1 MATYPMNP
9 VDAAWYHMDG
19 PANLAIVTGL
29 LQTQKA
35 LNFDKVKEVY
45 RERLAGFVRFR
56 QRVVEVGFP
65 LATPHWE
72 DMPHFDI
79 DQHMHHIALPAPHNP
94 MALRML
100 VSDIASTPL
109 DHAQPL
115 WQVFVVDDVEGGSA
129 LVMRCHH
136 CVADGTAMMTISQKL
151 FDTTPRGKHPSNSTA
166 IPVAAAPLSTM
177 ARASRGALELAD
189 TVFDAATHPLRTLEK
204 AAVLASGAGMLVG
217 ELLKPDDPQSP
228 LKGEFALRKFVAWTQ
243 PVAIKDVKTIGAPHG
258 AKVNDV
264 LVAAMTG
271 ALRHYLLLRGVK
283 VNHTTLRAMVPVDL
297 RPASHLG
304 QLGNEFG
311 LVILE
316 LAVNQAHATQRLETT
331 KTRMDALKHS
341 PQATATL
348 ALFDLLGRVPKGLE
362 EFANDL
368 FGSKASLVITNVV
381 GPQDVLYL
389 AGVPIDSMLGWAPH
403 PGRQLGMAISI
414 MSYKGMAT
422 LTVIA
427 DARLIPDPE
436 VITEQFNIEFESM
449 LKARVTQSSQS
460 R

>member
-19 PANLAIVTGL
+19 PANLAVVTGV
-29 LQTQKA
+29 LQTRQA
-35 LNFDKVKEVY
+35 LDFDKVKAVY
-45 RERLAGFVRFR
+45 QERLTDFVRFR
-56 QRVVEVGFP
+56 QRVIETGFP
-65 LATPHWE
+65 VATPHWE

-79 DQHMHHIALPAPHNP
+79 DQHMHHISLPAPHNQD
-94 MALRML
+94 ALRAL
-100 VSDIASTPL
+100 VSDLASTPL
-109 DHAQPL
+109 DRAQPL
-115 WQVFVVDDVEGGSA
+115 WQVFVVDGVGRGSA

-136 CVADGTAMMTISQKL
+136 CVADGTAMMTITQKL
-151 FDTTPRGKHPSNSTA
+151 FDTTPRSTHTASQHGK
-166 IPVAAAPLSTM
+166 AAAAVPLSSM
-177 ARASRGALELAD
+177 ERASRDVLELAD
-189 TVFDAATHPLRTLEK
+189 TVYDAATHPLQTLEK
-204 AAVLASGAGMLVG
+204 ATALASGAGMLVG
-217 ELLKPDDPQSP
+217 ELLKKDDPQSP
-228 LKGEFALRKFVAWTQ
+228 LKGDFSMRKLVSWTE
-243 PVAIKDVKTIGAPHG
+243 PVAVKDVKTIGAPYG

-271 ALRHYLLLRGVK
+271 ALRHYLLLHGVK

-316 LAVNQAHATQRLETT
+316 LAVNQARAAQRLATT
-331 KTRMDALKHS
+331 KARMDALKRS
-341 PQATATL
+341 PEAMATL
-348 ALFDLLGRVPKGLE
+348 ALFDILGRVPKGLE
-362 EFANDL
+362 DFANDL

-403 PGRQLGMAISI
+403 PGKQLGMAISV
-414 MSYKGMAT
+414 MSYQGMAT

-436 VITEQFNIEFESM
+436 VITDQFNMEFQSL
-449 LKARVTQSSQS
+449 LKDSVKKSSQS